1 MFPLKDVSGRIV
13 GFSGRIFEDDPKN
26 PQAKYLNSPETEVFD
41 KSRALYGIERARD
54 GIRNLGAAL
63 LVEGQFDLIMAHQA
77 GYGNAVA
84 TSGTAFTER
93 HAENLKRYSQ
103 NLLICYDGDK
113 AGIAAAGRAAAIA
126 LRFGMNVKVAKLP
139 PGKDPADLLKEEP
152 SVFKDA
158 VKSALPV
165 PDFYLAHLA
174 DAKYDARTFKLEVT
188 RVVLPH
194 VAMIGNKIE
203 QAHFVKRIADAL
215 QVPETAVA
223 AELSKIGA
231 TGQYAPASKQ
241 AISDVHNEPFL
252 SRGDS
257 VQRLLSGLAAV
268 FRESADDVLAEKI
281 EQSFRETLS
290 GGERLASEDAER
302 AGVFEAELF
311 LERYPERE
319 ALITVIEELIDT
331 LKRESAHERY
341 RDTLS
346 ALRAA
351 ELAKNAEETEALM
364 QKLAS
369 LAADLK

>member
-1 MFPLKDVSGRIV
+1 
-13 GFSGRIFEDDPKN
+13 
-26 PQAKYLNSPETEVFD
+26 
-41 KSRALYGIERARD
+41 
-54 GIRNLGAAL
+54 
-63 LVEGQFDLIMAHQA
+63 
-77 GYGNAVA
+77 
-84 TSGTAFTER
+84 
-93 HAENLKRYSQ
+93 
-103 NLLICYDGDK
+103 
-113 AGIAAAGRAAAIA
+113 
-126 LRFGMNVKVAKLP
+126 
-139 PGKDPADLLKEEP
+139 
-152 SVFKDA
+152 
-158 VKSALPV
+158 
-165 PDFYLAHLA
+165 
-174 DAKYDARTFKLEVT
+174 
-188 RVVLPH
+188 
-194 VAMIGNKIE
+194 MIGNKIE